1 MLTLT
6 VDTQLYFLFIYT
18 GVYNNDMFRPCMW
31 AIMRLW
37 LELQLRLY
45 SDTSVNED
53 NSFRN
58 HIR

>member
-1 MLTLT
+1 MFCGEGGFYTAQNHGLWSRPGHMEMDSDESMD
-6 VDTQLYFLFIYT
+6 DT
-18 GVYNNDMFRPCMW
+18 P
-31 AIMRLW
+31 
-37 LELQLRLY
+37 LEPELY